1 MNVQLV
7 ETKKI
12 LTSVSYAI
20 KVFHNNHNLTSTIV
34 FILGKK
40 PYICGV
46 CNKEFSAKSNL
57 MGHIRTHT
65 GEKPFSY
72 DVCSKRFFRKSD
84 LNEHICIN
92 FTRE

>member
-7 ETKKI
+7 ETQKKI

-20 KVFHNNHNLTSTIV
+20 KVINYNLTSTIV

-57 MGHIRTHT
+57 MGNIRTHT

-84 LNEHICIN
+84 LYEHIRIH
-92 FTRE
+92 FTLE